1 MFPANP
7 FRLKGSCPRF
17 TNPASTSV
25 VKSVAKRP
33 DSEQCCCLQSETMS
47 GNSRSWK
54 ESAVKTCYNIRV
66 QASML
71 IQMHSWIFG
80 RLLHVWLFWNQ
91 SIYIYRFYGLVQIPE
106 CWPRLWD
113 VPGAK
118 CMEIS
123 PCRYTC
129 CATMKL
135 CDGQCCS
142 RCGVHSVSKKTCC
155 LGDGD
160 DHCELVGPQPHAHQG
175 TVVVVAIGLGLVL
188 LVLLV
193 LSLSCLFLRRF
204 HSVREPLLNPPQP
217 AVSLL
222 DLASNGPRGQVVAPT
237 RPTST
242 TTSIPGGQVVAP
254 TSTTTS
260 IPGGQ
265 VVARTSTTTQYRTGA
280 TCANRDKYRCR
291 VIVQDV
297 NTGKKSAIGA
307 ISNSPA
313 VRFARLELSTT
324 YRIPSMRVNRL
335 HTHLPNL
342 PTKVNKWPFTDL
354 LKSTVTKQ
362 KWQLAQLICQV
373 LQMPF
378 CQVVSFYLGAKY
390 CCLCSEKI
398 QLPLL
403 L

>member
-7 FRLKGSCPRF
+7 FLQVQKKLSSVYKPGFDICGEVRGEKTGQWTVLLFTIRNNVGKLKKLEGKC
-17 TNPASTSV
+17 
-25 VKSVAKRP
+25 
-33 DSEQCCCLQSETMS
+33 SENMLQHMNSS
-47 GNSRSWK
+47 G
-54 ESAVKTCYNIRV
+54 V

-71 IQMHSWIFG
+71 IQMHSLIFG

-91 SIYIYRFYGLVQIPE
+91 SVYIYRFYGFVQIPE

-123 PCRYTC
+123 PCRYAC

-155 LGDGD
+155 LESGD

-204 HSVREPLLNPPQP
+204 HSVRESLLNPPQP

-222 DLASNGPRGQVVAPT
+222 DLASNSPR
-237 RPTST
+237 
-242 TTSIPGGQVVAP
+242 GQVVAP

-265 VVARTSTTTQYRTGA
+265 VVARTRTSTTTSIP
-280 TCANRDKYRCR
+280 DRCDLCPSR
-291 VIVQDV
+291 QQM
-297 NTGKKSAIGA
+297 S
-307 ISNSPA
+307 
-313 VRFARLELSTT
+313 RFC
-324 YRIPSMRVNRL
+324 PG
-335 HTHLPNL
+335 
-342 PTKVNKWPFTDL
+342 
-354 LKSTVTKQ
+354 
-362 KWQLAQLICQV
+362 CQHR
-373 LQMPF
+373 
-378 CQVVSFYLGAKY
+378 QVVCHRCNRQQPRCNVCTAGVIDYVSDSIYA
-390 CCLCSEKI
+390 SESASY
-398 QLPLL
+398 PPSSN
-403 L
+403 

>member
-54 ESAVKTCYNIRV
+54 ESAVKACYNIRV

-91 SIYIYRFYGLVQIPE
+91 SIYIYRFYGFVQIPE

-123 PCRYTC
+123 PCRYVC

-237 RPTST
+237 ST
-242 TTSIPGGQVVAP
+242 TTSIPDRCDLCQSRQVQMSRHCPGCQHRQVV
-254 TSTTTS
+254 
-260 IPGGQ
+260 
-265 VVARTSTTTQYRTGA
+265 
-280 TCANRDKYRCR
+280 CYRCNR
-291 VIVQDV
+291 QQPRCEVCQAGVIDYVSDSLYASE
-297 NTGKKSAIGA
+297 SA
-307 ISNSPA
+307 S
-313 VRFARLELSTT
+313 
-324 YRIPSMRVNRL
+324 YPS
-335 HTHLPNL
+335 
-342 PTKVNKWPFTDL
+342 
-354 LKSTVTKQ
+354 S
-362 KWQLAQLICQV
+362 
-373 LQMPF
+373 
-378 CQVVSFYLGAKY
+378 
-390 CCLCSEKI
+390 
-398 QLPLL
+398 
-403 L
+403 

>member
-1 MFPANP
+1 
-7 FRLKGSCPRF
+7 
-17 TNPASTSV
+17 
-25 VKSVAKRP
+25 
-33 DSEQCCCLQSETMS
+33 
-47 GNSRSWK
+47 
-54 ESAVKTCYNIRV
+54 
-66 QASML
+66 
-71 IQMHSWIFG
+71 
-80 RLLHVWLFWNQ
+80 
-91 SIYIYRFYGLVQIPE
+91 
-106 CWPRLWD
+106 
-113 VPGAK
+113 
-118 CMEIS
+118 MEIS

-160 DHCELVGPQPHAHQG
+160 DHCELVGPHPHAHQG

-265 VVARTSTTTQYRTGA
+265 VVARTSTTTSIQDRCDLCQSRQVQMSRHCPG
-280 TCANRDKYRCR
+280 CQHRQEVCYRCNQQQPR
-291 VIVQDV
+291 CEVCQAGVIDYVSDSIYASE
-297 NTGKKSAIGA
+297 SA
-307 ISNSPA
+307 S
-313 VRFARLELSTT
+313 
-324 YRIPSMRVNRL
+324 YPS
-335 HTHLPNL
+335 
-342 PTKVNKWPFTDL
+342 
-354 LKSTVTKQ
+354 S
-362 KWQLAQLICQV
+362 
-373 LQMPF
+373 
-378 CQVVSFYLGAKY
+378 
-390 CCLCSEKI
+390 
-398 QLPLL
+398 
-403 L
+403 